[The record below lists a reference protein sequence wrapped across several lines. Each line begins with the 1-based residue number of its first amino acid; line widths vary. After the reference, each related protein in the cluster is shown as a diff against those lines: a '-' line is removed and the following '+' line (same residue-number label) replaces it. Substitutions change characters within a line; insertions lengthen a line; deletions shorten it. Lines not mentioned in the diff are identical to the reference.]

1 MRYCT
6 LNDIIDDIGNRAVL
20 ELTDDRDPPVAIN
33 ETLVNKKIDEA
44 STYIDSYIFERYPMP
59 ITDTDDLALLKK
71 ICVALVVTE
80 LYFRRL
86 GLDYS
91 DSIQA
96 RRKEAMDNL
105 DKIQKGIIKLKSGNT
120 NSKPLFYRVSQTI
133 RSFGDELRDF

>member
-1 MRYCT
+1 
-6 LNDIIDDIGNRAVL
+6 
-20 ELTDDRDPPVAIN
+20 
-33 ETLVNKKIDEA
+33 
-44 STYIDSYIFERYPMP
+44 MP

-133 RSFGDELRDF
+133 RSFGDELRDY